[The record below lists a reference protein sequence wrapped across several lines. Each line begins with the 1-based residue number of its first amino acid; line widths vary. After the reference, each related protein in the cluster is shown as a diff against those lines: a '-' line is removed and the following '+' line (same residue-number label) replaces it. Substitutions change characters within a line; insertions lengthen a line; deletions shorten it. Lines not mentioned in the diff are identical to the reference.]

1 VVLTMSLKIFLDGEL
16 VPQEEAKVSVFDHGL
31 LYGDGVFEGI
41 RAYDGRVFRLEQ
53 HLERLYRGAH
63 TLMLDIPM
71 SREEM
76 ARAVCATC
84 RANEIRDGYIRLV
97 VTRGI
102 GDLGLD
108 PRKCPRPTVF
118 IIAAQI
124 TLYPE
129 EFYQNGLQLITCSTR
144 RVRPDTLDPSLKS
157 LNYLNNILAKIETI
171 QAGVP
176 EGIMLSADGYVSECT
191 GDNLFL
197 VEGGKLITPPLHI
210 GNLGGV
216 TRAAIIELAQ
226 AQGMEVREEL
236 FRIHRLYNADELFLT
251 GTAAEVIPAVVVD
264 GRPIGNG
271 KPGPI
276 TQSLRQRFRE
286 LTRSEGTPIYE

>member
-1 VVLTMSLKIFLDGEL
+1 MSLQIFLDGKL

-41 RAYDGRVFRLEQ
+41 RAYDGRIFRLEQ
-53 HLERLYRGAH
+53 HLDRLWAGAQ

-71 SREEM
+71 SRQEM
-76 ARAVCATC
+76 SDALCATC
-84 RANEIRDGYIRLV
+84 RANDIRDGYIRLV
-97 VTRGI
+97 VTRGV

-108 PRKCPRPTVF
+108 PRKCPKATVF

-129 EFYQNGLQLITCSTR
+129 EYYANGLHLITCATR
-144 RVRPDTLDPSLKS
+144 RVQPDALDPTLKS

-171 QAGVP
+171 QARVP
-176 EGIMLSADGYVSECT
+176 EGIMLSSDGYVSECT

-197 VEGGKLITPPLHI
+197 VEGDTLVTPPLHI
-210 GNLGGV
+210 GNLPGI
-216 TRAAIIELAQ
+216 TRGAIMDVAA
-226 AQGMEVREEL
+226 AQGLEVREEL
-236 FRIHRLYNADELFLT
+236 FRLHRLYNADELFLT
-251 GTAAEVIPAVVVD
+251 GTAAEVVPAVLVD
-264 GRPIGNG
+264 GRTIGDG
-271 KPGPI
+271 KPGAV
-276 TQSLRQRFRE
+276 TRRLRDGFQQ